1 MVVNP
6 FIRGCFLNKQ
16 RHTIKLESK
25 KGGLSQGEHM
35 SWLII
40 GVIVVIVLL
49 ALWGIG
55 IYNRLIQLRN
65 QVNNAWSQIDVQLQR
80 RYDLIPNLVEAV
92 KGYMS
97 YEKGTLEAVINARNQ
112 AQTARQQ
119 VEKQGGPTEGSIKS
133 LASADLAVRGAIMD
147 VMALV
152 ENYPQLRASENMQQ
166 LQEELSST
174 ENKVAFA
181 RQAYND
187 NVMFYNTS
195 QQQFPAVLFASLFGH
210 HPVELFQVE
219 DQQVKK
225 APKVSFS

>member
-1 MVVNP
+1 M
-6 FIRGCFLNKQ
+6 FTL
-16 RHTIKLESK
+16 
-25 KGGLSQGEHM
+25 
-35 SWLII
+35 LII
-40 GVIVVIVLL
+40 ILVVIVLL
-49 ALWGIG
+49 VLWGIG
-55 IYNRLIQLRN
+55 IFNRLVQLRN

-92 KGYMS
+92 KSYMS

-112 AQTARQQ
+112 AQAARSQIEQ
-119 VEKQGGPTEGSIKS
+119 SGGPTASS
-133 LASADLAVRGAIMD
+133 LKDLATADAAVRGAVTNI
-147 VMALV
+147 MALA

-187 NVMFYNTS
+187 NVMLYNTT
-195 QQQFPAVLFASLFGH
+195 QQEFPAVLFASLFGH
-210 HPVELFQVE
+210 HPVDLFQVE

-225 APKVSFS
+225 APKISFS

>member
-1 MVVNP
+1 MGVSM
-6 FIRGCFLNKQ
+6 L
-16 RHTIKLESK
+16 TL
-25 KGGLSQGEHM
+25 
-35 SWLII
+35 LI
-40 GVIVVIVLL
+40 VIIVIAALL
-49 ALWGIG
+49 LLWGVG
-55 IYNRLIQLRN
+55 IYNRLVQLRN

-92 KGYMS
+92 KGYMT

-112 AQTARQQ
+112 AQNARTQ
-119 VEKQGGPTEGSIKS
+119 VERSGGPTSSSIKE
-133 LASADLAVRGAIMD
+133 LATADAAVRGAVTNI
-147 VMALV
+147 MALA

-187 NVMFYNTS
+187 NVMRYNTT
-195 QQQFPAVLFASLFGH
+195 QQEFPAVLLAATFGH

-225 APKVSFS
+225 APKISFS

>member
-1 MVVNP
+1 
-6 FIRGCFLNKQ
+6 
-16 RHTIKLESK
+16 
-25 KGGLSQGEHM
+25 M
-35 SWLII
+35 STLLI
-40 GVIVVIVLL
+40 VIL
-49 ALWGIG
+49 ALAVIAILWAVG

-97 YEKGTLEAVINARNQ
+97 YEKGTLEAVINARNTAQ
-112 AQTARQQ
+112 AARSQ
-119 VEKQGGPTEGSIKS
+119 VEQGGGPTSSSIK
-133 LASADLAVRGAIMD
+133 DLAAADTALRGAVTNI
-147 VMALV
+147 MALA

-187 NVMFYNTS
+187 NLMLYNT
-195 QQQFPAVLFASLFGH
+195 
-210 HPVELFQVE
+210 
-219 DQQVKK
+219 
-225 APKVSFS
+225 

>member
-1 MVVNP
+1 M
-6 FIRGCFLNKQ
+6 L
-16 RHTIKLESK
+16 TL
-25 KGGLSQGEHM
+25 
-35 SWLII
+35 LII
-40 GVIVVIVLL
+40 ILVIVVLL
-49 ALWGIG
+49 VLWGIG
-55 IYNRLIQLRN
+55 IYNRLVQLRN

-92 KGYMS
+92 KGYMT
-97 YEKGTLEAVINARNQ
+97 YEKGTLEAVISARNQ
-112 AQTARQQ
+112 AQQARNQ
-119 VEKQGGPTEGSIKS
+119 VEQSGGPTSSSIKE
-133 LASADLAVRGAIMD
+133 LAAADAAVRGAVTNI
-147 VMALV
+147 MALA

-187 NVMFYNTS
+187 NVMLYNTT
-195 QQQFPAVLFASLFGH
+195 QQEFPAVLLASTFGH

>member
-1 MVVNP
+1 
-6 FIRGCFLNKQ
+6 
-16 RHTIKLESK
+16 
-25 KGGLSQGEHM
+25 M
-35 SWLII
+35 STLLI
-40 GVIVVIVLL
+40 VILVIAVLF
-49 ALWGIG
+49 ALWAMG
-55 IYNRLIQLRN
+55 IYNRLVQLRN

-92 KGYMS
+92 KGYMG
-97 YEKGTLEAVINARNQ
+97 YEKGTLEAVISARNQ
-112 AQTARQQ
+112 AQAARNQVQQ
-119 VEKQGGPTEGSIKS
+119 SGGPTESS
-133 LASADLAVRGAIMD
+133 LKDLATADSALRGAVTNI
-147 VMALV
+147 MALA

-187 NVMFYNTS
+187 NVMTYNTA
-195 QQQFPAVLFASLFGH
+195 QQEFPAVLVASALGH
-210 HPVELFQVE
+210 HIVELFQVE